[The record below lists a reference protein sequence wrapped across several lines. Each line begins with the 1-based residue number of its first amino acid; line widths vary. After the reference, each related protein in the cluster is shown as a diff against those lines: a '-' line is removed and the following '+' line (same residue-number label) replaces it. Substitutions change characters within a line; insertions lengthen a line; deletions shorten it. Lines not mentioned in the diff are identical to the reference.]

1 MSRRAPA
8 GRSIRWPIRRR
19 RLSCARRTG
28 LLLEPLNE
36 PFEQPHPYFIPA
48 DDVLDAVFEVGIV
61 VDLHDDEA
69 LVRLLHVDPV
79 EAVADRPR
87 RAHCNVDERGRSLV
101 DVEGLEA
108 AFARGA
114 VGAVLDDL
122 RMAARHTVLADEQ
135 RLAGKDAHAPVE

>member
-1 MSRRAPA
+1 M
-8 GRSIRWPIRRR
+8 
-19 RLSCARRTG
+19 
-28 LLLEPLNE
+28 LEPVNE

-87 RAHCNVDERGRSLV
+87 GANGNVDERGRSR
-101 DVEGLEA
+101 VEPQPN
-108 AFARGA
+108 RS
-114 VGAVLDDL
+114 
-122 RMAARHTVLADEQ
+122 
-135 RLAGKDAHAPVE
+135 APCR